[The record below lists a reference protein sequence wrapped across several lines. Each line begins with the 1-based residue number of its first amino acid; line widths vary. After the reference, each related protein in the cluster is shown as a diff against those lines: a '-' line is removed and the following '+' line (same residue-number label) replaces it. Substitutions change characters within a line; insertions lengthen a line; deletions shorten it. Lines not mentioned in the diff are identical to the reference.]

1 LLYTDTD
8 SLIYQFYVDDIYKY
22 IKKDLHKFDTSDYP
36 ADNVYGIPQA
46 NKKVL
51 GLMKDEN
58 NGKIMTDFVGLRSKM
73 YTLKLQINSNEKE
86 DKTNELKNKHVSAEQ
101 IENLISNMGIT
112 KKAKGIKKSAP
123 KKFCFDDYLHCL
135 LNKSKLEVCQNLIR
149 SEKHEVYTIEQT
161 KIALNPH
168 DDKRMVN
175 YYYTDTL
182 PWGFN
187 DHC

>member
-22 IKKDLHKFDTSDYP
+22 IKKDLYKFDTSDYP

-86 DKTNELKNKHVSAEQ
+86 DKNN
-101 IENLISNMGIT
+101 
-112 KKAKGIKKSAP
+112 
-123 KKFCFDDYLHCL
+123 
-135 LNKSKLEVCQNLIR
+135 
-149 SEKHEVYTIEQT
+149 
-161 KIALNPH
+161 
-168 DDKRMVN
+168 
-175 YYYTDTL
+175 
-182 PWGFN
+182 
-187 DHC
+187 

>member
-1 LLYTDTD
+1 LYTDTD

-22 IKKDLHKFDTSDYP
+22 IKKDLHNFDTSDYP

-86 DKTNELKNKHVSAEQ
+86 DKTN
-101 IENLISNMGIT
+101 
-112 KKAKGIKKSAP
+112 
-123 KKFCFDDYLHCL
+123 
-135 LNKSKLEVCQNLIR
+135 
-149 SEKHEVYTIEQT
+149 
-161 KIALNPH
+161 
-168 DDKRMVN
+168 
-175 YYYTDTL
+175 
-182 PWGFN
+182 
-187 DHC
+187 